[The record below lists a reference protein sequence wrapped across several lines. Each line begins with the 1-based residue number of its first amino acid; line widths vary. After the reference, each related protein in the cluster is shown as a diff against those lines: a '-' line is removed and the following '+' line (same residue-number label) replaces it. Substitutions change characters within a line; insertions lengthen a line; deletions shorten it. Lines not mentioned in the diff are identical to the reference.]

1 MLKSYVS
8 AWLTVSFSTNT
19 ALSRRKETKMRGNIL
34 ITAAALAMLAT
45 MAASAQTINVK
56 ATVPFSFIVG
66 RSTLSAGEYSLKTM
80 SNGQVLALSNLDA
93 KITELVL
100 SNSCESLTASK
111 TKLVFH
117 RYGGRYFLSQIWTE
131 GNNRGHEIPISRREE
146 ETARNSSMK
155 QVVLVAEKH

>member
-1 MLKSYVS
+1 MSKSYVS

-19 ALSRRKETKMRGNIL
+19 ALSRREETKMRGNIL
-34 ITAAALAMLAT
+34 ITVALAMLAT

-80 SNGQVLALSNLDA
+80 SNGQVLALSNRDA

-131 GNNRGHEIPISRREE
+131 GNNEKLVNSTGSLGRGEALNAASPAHWPGE
-146 ETARNSSMK
+146 
-155 QVVLVAEKH
+155 

>member
-1 MLKSYVS
+1 MSMSYVS

-19 ALSRRKETKMRGNIL
+19 ALSRREETKMRGNIL
-34 ITAAALAMLAT
+34 ITVALAMLAT

-80 SNGQVLALSNLDA
+80 SNGQVLALSNRDA

-117 RYGGRYFLSQIWTE
+117 RYGDRYFLSQIWTE
-131 GNNRGHEIPISRREE
+131 GNNRGHEIPISQREK
-146 ETARNSSMK
+146 ETARNSSMQ

>member
-1 MLKSYVS
+1 
-8 AWLTVSFSTNT
+8 
-19 ALSRRKETKMRGNIL
+19 MRGNIL
-34 ITAAALAMLAT
+34 ITAALATLAT

-93 KITELVL
+93 KMTELVL
-100 SNSCESLTASK
+100 LNSCESLTASK

-117 RYGGRYFLSQIWTE
+117 RYGDRYFLSQIWTE
-131 GNNRGHEIPISRREE
+131 GNNRGHEIPISQREE
-146 ETARNSSMK
+146 ETARNSSM
-155 QVVLVAEKH
+155 QQLVLVAEKH

>member
-1 MLKSYVS
+1 
-8 AWLTVSFSTNT
+8 
-19 ALSRRKETKMRGNIL
+19 MRGNIL
-34 ITAAALAMLAT
+34 LTAALATLAT
-45 MAASAQTINVK
+45 IAASAQTVNVK

-80 SNGQVLALSNLDA
+80 SNGQVLALSNREA

-117 RYGGRYFLSQIWTE
+117 RYGDRYFLSQIWTE
-131 GNNRGHEIPISRREE
+131 GNNRGHEIPISQREK
-146 ETARNSSMK
+146 ETARNSSIQ
-155 QVVLVAEKH
+155 QVALVAEKH

>member
-1 MLKSYVS
+1 MSKSLCLS
-8 AWLTVSFSTNT
+8 LADGLLSTNT
-19 ALSRRKETKMRGNIL
+19 ALSRREEIKMRGNIL
-34 ITAAALAMLAT
+34 LTAALATLAT
-45 MAASAQTINVK
+45 IAASAQTVNVK

-66 RSTLSAGEYSLKTM
+66 RSRLSAGEYSLKTM

-100 SNSCESLTASK
+100 SNSCESLTTSK

-117 RYGGRYFLSQIWTE
+117 RYGDRYFLSQIWTE
-131 GNNRGHEIPISRREE
+131 GNNRGHEIAISQREK
-146 ETARNSSMK
+146 ETARNSSMQ

>member
-56 ATVPFSFIVG
+56 AIVPFSFIVG

-100 SNSCESLTASK
+100 ANSCESLTAGK

-117 RYGGRYFLSQIWTE
+117 RYGDRYFLSQIWTE

>member
-1 MLKSYVS
+1 MSKSYVS

-19 ALSRRKETKMRGNIL
+19 ALSRREETKMRGNIL
-34 ITAAALAMLAT
+34 ITVALAMLAT

-80 SNGQVLALSNLDA
+80 SNGQVLALSNREA

-117 RYGGRYFLSQIWTE
+117 RYGDRYFLSQIWTE
-131 GNNRGHEIPISRREE
+131 GNNRGHEIPISQREK
-146 ETARNSSMK
+146 ETARNSSIQ
-155 QVVLVAEKH
+155 QVALVAEKH

>member
-1 MLKSYVS
+1 
-8 AWLTVSFSTNT
+8 
-19 ALSRRKETKMRGNIL
+19 MRGNIL

-56 ATVPFSFIVG
+56 AIVPFSFIVG

-117 RYGGRYFLSQIWTE
+117 RYGDRYFLSQIWTE
-131 GNNRGHEIPISRREE
+131 GNNRGHELPISRREE